1 MFFSLQLITELV
13 LTVASTIPGPYI
25 NPDRTESIP
34 LKGKTQ
40 SSNFFAR
47 CCQNCLGFAD
57 DDAGDGLKVIIIT
70 FFILSAAVTVAL
82 VAQIYHGDVQV
93 SFTL

>member
-1 MFFSLQLITELV
+1 MIFFLYLLV
-13 LTVASTIPGPYI
+13 LTVTSTIPGPYI
-25 NPDRTESIP
+25 NPERTESIP

-47 CCQNCLGFAD
+47 CCRNCIGFAD
-57 DDAGDGLKVIIIT
+57 DDAGDGLKVIIVT

-82 VAQIYHGDVQV
+82 VAQIYHGDFQV
-93 SFTL
+93 S